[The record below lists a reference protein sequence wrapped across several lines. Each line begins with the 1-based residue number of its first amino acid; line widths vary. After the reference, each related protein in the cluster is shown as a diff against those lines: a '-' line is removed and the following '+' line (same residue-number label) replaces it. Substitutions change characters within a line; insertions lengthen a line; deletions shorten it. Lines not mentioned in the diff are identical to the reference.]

1 MPPLK
6 QQYAQMLDSF
16 EQSIESFDATPENMD
31 ALYNDYY
38 KIRKFLYDA
47 EGVYADV
54 KYPSLDKKRPVQAFI
69 AAADKF
75 GEPFW
80 GQFRYVPE
88 GFPKEYIK
96 RFREEVRT
104 AAKSHGAYDQEH
116 LAQRFYDTMKI
127 AYLNENSDKLTLSP
141 DIEKMYSEVKK
152 LIGEERADHI
162 FEIEPDYYRI
172 MPNVKAAHEKEIRQ
186 QNMQAAAERRR
197 LEKERAAELKRQQ
210 EAREKEINDKIE
222 KDVKAKIER
231 AQKADEEH
239 YDILEN
245 ANVIIKKAFE
255 KEDLSERLSALL
267 EKKEADSKAIDKIC
281 ANKTDEER
289 ETIEQSLND
298 DVAFLN
304 DLKKYTKRL
313 CEYGQGDDMRPIDA
327 TVKTIQN
334 KFPAQL
340 ERLFAALPNEEPGSM
355 EHKDRLEMIQACGS
369 MLVNTRRFANTAAAS
384 GLPLNGV
391 EVKDPMATVRKT
403 LQLFSEELDRI
414 PKDDDDSELFTTF
427 KDALEA
433 AANGGSLKDL
443 STASMN
449 YYNGRKGILFGPFTE
464 VGKHRLNVSDHVF
477 EFLEDIHYG
486 ALEKE
491 AQKKAEQ
498 PKAAAPRVEQPRA
511 AAPRVE
517 QPRAEA
523 PRVEQPKRDSGAA
536 RGQIGRPHRD
546 NSFAQQPPEVRVEN
560 GWAARQNMQNG
571 RREEFIA
578 ELQALGFTREEIE
591 EQKAAFESL
600 NNGNNGPANA
610 GDAFVNED
618 RVQQQQGGLQM
629 GNFG

>member
-31 ALYNDYY
+31 TLFNDYY

-54 KYPSLDKKRPVQAFI
+54 KYPSLDKNRPVQAFI

-88 GFPKEYIK
+88 GFAKEYIK

-104 AAKSHGAYDQEH
+104 AAKSHGAYDKEH

-210 EAREKEINDKIE
+210 EAREKEINEKIE
-222 KDVKAKIER
+222 RDVKAKIER

-255 KEDLSERLSALL
+255 NAGLSKQLSALL
-267 EKKEADSKAIDKIC
+267 EKKEADVETVDKVYADKTVDEREEIEKAINEDITFL
-281 ANKTDEER
+281 TDLQEYTER
-289 ETIEQSLND
+289 L
-298 DVAFLN
+298 
-304 DLKKYTKRL
+304 Y
-313 CEYGQGDDMRPIDA
+313 EYGQGDDMRPIDA

-334 KFPAQL
+334 RFPAQL
-340 ERLFAALPNEEPGSM
+340 DRLFAALPNEEPGSM
-355 EHKDRLEMIQACGS
+355 EHKDRLEMIRACGS
-369 MLVNTRRFANTAAAS
+369 MLVNTQRFANVAAAS

-391 EVKDPMATVRKT
+391 EVKDPMTTVRKT

-414 PKDDDDSELFTTF
+414 PKEDDDSELFTTF

-433 AANGGSLKDL
+433 AANGGSIKNLWD
-443 STASMN
+443 ASSD
-449 YYNGRKGILFGPFTE
+449 YYNGRRGRLFRPFTE
-464 VGKHRLNVSDHVF
+464 VGRHRLDVSDHVY
-477 EFLEDIHYG
+477 EFLKDVKWKT
-486 ALEKE
+486 LEKE
-491 AQKKAEQ
+491 SERWAETL
-498 PKAAAPRVEQPRA
+498 KAAAPKVGATAEKKLNEMSNEARV
-511 AAPRVE
+511 
-517 QPRAEA
+517 AEIM
-523 PRVEQPKRDSGAA
+523 R
-536 RGQIGRPHRD
+536 
-546 NSFAQQPPEVRVEN
+546 
-560 GWAARQNMQNG
+560 
-571 RREEFIA
+571 RRENMNNSVVEETA
-578 ELQALGFTREEIE
+578 EKFGVDKET
-591 EQKAAFESL
+591 
-600 NNGNNGPANA
+600 
-610 GDAFVNED
+610 
-618 RVQQQQGGLQM
+618 VQQAFDTVKAENNVATNENEVSAPDQPQVNAPTNSIGG
-629 GNFG
+629 F

>member
-6 QQYAQMLDSF
+6 QQYAQLLDSF

-75 GEPFW
+75 GEPFL

-88 GFPKEYIK
+88 GFAKEYIK

-104 AAKSHGAYDQEH
+104 AAKSHGAYDKEH

-127 AYLNENSDKLTLSP
+127 AYSNENSDELTLSP

-152 LIGEERADHI
+152 LIGEKLADHI

-231 AQKADEEH
+231 AQKADKEH

-255 KEDLSERLSALL
+255 NAGLSKQLSALL
-267 EKKEADSKAIDKIC
+267 AKKEAVSEAVDKVY
-281 ANKTDEER
+281 ADKTVEER
-289 ETIEQSLND
+289 EEIEKTLD
-298 DVAFLN
+298 EDITFLT
-304 DLKKYTKRL
+304 DLQEYTERL
-313 CEYGQGDDMRPIDA
+313 HEYGQGDDMRPIDA
-327 TVKTIQN
+327 TVKTIEN
-334 KFPAQL
+334 RFPAQL
-340 ERLFAALPNEEPGSM
+340 DRLFAALPNEEPGSM
-355 EHKDRLEMIQACGS
+355 EHKDRLEMIRACGS
-369 MLVNTRRFANTAAAS
+369 MLVNTQRFANVAAAS

-391 EVKDPMATVRKT
+391 EVKDPMTTVRKT

-414 PKDDDDSELFTTF
+414 PKEDDDSELFTTF

-449 YYNGRKGILFGPFTE
+449 YYNGRKGIIFGPFTE

-486 ALEKE
+486 ALAKE
-491 AQKKAEQ
+491 VERKAE
-498 PKAAAPRVEQPRA
+498 APRVEQPHA
-511 AAPRVE
+511 A
-517 QPRAEA
+517 A

-546 NSFAQQPPEVRVEN
+546 NSFAQQPPEARVEN
-560 GWAARQNMQNG
+560 GWVARHNM
-571 RREEFIA
+571 REARIA
-578 ELQALGFTREEIE
+578 EFQALGFTREEIE
-591 EQKAAFESL
+591 EGLQAIANGQY
-600 NNGNNGPANA
+600 NNDFVNAENAPAN
-610 GDAFVNED
+610 EEWL
-618 RVQQQQGGLQM
+618 QQGNEHGFEQAPI
-629 GNFG
+629 

>member
-6 QQYAQMLDSF
+6 QQYAQTLDEF
-16 EQSIESFDATPENMD
+16 ERSIESFDATPENMEI
-31 ALYNDYY
+31 LFNDYY

-54 KYPSLDKKRPVQAFI
+54 KYPSLDKNRPVQAFI

-88 GFPKEYIK
+88 GFAKEYIK

-104 AAKSHGAYDQEH
+104 AAKSHGAYDKEH

-127 AYLNENSDKLTLSP
+127 AYSNENSDKLTLSP

-152 LIGEERADHI
+152 LIGEKLADHI
-162 FEIEPDYYRI
+162 FEKEPDYYRI
-172 MPNVKAAHEKEIRQ
+172 MPNVNAAHEKEIRR
-186 QNMQAAAERRR
+186 QNMLADAERRR

-210 EAREKEINDKIE
+210 EERENKNVEKITHDAKIKLEKE
-222 KDVKAKIER
+222 
-231 AQKADEEH
+231 QKVHEEH
-239 YDILEN
+239 YDLLEN
-245 ANVIIKKAFE
+245 ANVIIEKAFKHE
-255 KEDLSERLSALL
+255 ELSERLSALL
-267 EKKEADSKAIDKIC
+267 EKKEAVSEAIDDVY
-281 ANKTDEER
+281 ADKTDDER
-289 ETIEQSLND
+289 EEIATALND
-298 DVAFLN
+298 DITFLT
-304 DLKKYTKRL
+304 DLQRHTERL
-313 CEYGQGDDMRPIDA
+313 YEYGQGDDMRPIDA
-327 TVKTIQN
+327 TIRNIQA

-340 ERLFAALPNEEPGSM
+340 DRLFAALPNEEPGSM

-369 MLVNTRRFANTAAAS
+369 MLVNTQRFANAAANS

-391 EVKDPMATVRKT
+391 EVKNPMDTVRKT

-449 YYNGRKGILFGPFTE
+449 YYNGRKGIIFGPFTE

-486 ALEKE
+486 ALTKE
-491 AQKKAEQ
+491 VERKAAAPKAEQ
-498 PKAAAPRVEQPRA
+498 PHAAAPKAEQPH
-511 AAPRVE
+511 V
-517 QPRAEA
+517 EA
-523 PRVEQPKRDSGAA
+523 PKVAEPKVAPKANSGAA
-536 RGQIGRPHRD
+536 RGQIGRPHRE
-546 NSFAQQPPEVRVEN
+546 NSFAQQPPEARVEN
-560 GWAARQNMQNG
+560 GWVARHNM
-571 RREEFIA
+571 REARIA
-578 ELQALGFTREEIE
+578 EFQELGFTREEIE
-591 EQKAAFESL
+591 EGLQAIANGQY
-600 NNGNNGPANA
+600 NNDAPANEEWLQQEEPQANGP
-610 GDAFVNED
+610 F
-618 RVQQQQGGLQM
+618 
-629 GNFG
+629 FG